1 MNASAPRLK
10 IVVLA
15 AGFSSRLGQPKALAR
30 VHGTSLLRR
39 TAGLAAALRP
49 ARIVIVVPPACARYR
64 AEALHRTVSW
74 VRNSHRGRGLSS
86 SVRCGLKHAGYCS
99 AVLLLPVDLSEL
111 KLRELKGLVSRWRAA
126 PGRVFATRILSRGGI
141 AQGGV
146 AHGGAPLILPAR
158 LFARA
163 RSIEGDVGL
172 RRLLADLPPAQRVL
186 VDLPSA
192 RTDVD
197 TVEDL
202 AAARRRWT

>member
-15 AGFSSRLGQPKALAR
+15 AGFSSRLRQPKALAR

-111 KLRELKGLVSRWRAA
+111 KVRELKGLVSRWRGA
-126 PGRVFATRILSRGGI
+126 PGRVFATRILT
-141 AQGGV
+141 QGGV

-172 RRLLADLPPAQRVL
+172 RRLLADLPAAQRVL

-192 RTDVD
+192 RSDVD

>member
-1 MNASAPRLK
+1 MNALAPRLK

-39 TAGLAAALRP
+39 TASLAAALRP
-49 ARIVIVVPPACARYR
+49 AGIIIVVPPACARYR
-64 AEALHRTVSW
+64 AEARHRTVTW
-74 VRNSHRGRGLSS
+74 VRNWQRGRGLSS
-86 SVRCGLKHAGYCS
+86 SVRCGLRHSGYCS

-111 KLRELKGLVSRWRAA
+111 KLRELKGLVSRWRGA
-126 PGRVFATRILSRGGI
+126 PGRVFATRILT
-141 AQGGV
+141 
-146 AHGGAPLILPAR
+146 HGGAPLILPAR

-163 RSIEGDVGL
+163 RCIEGDVGL
-172 RRLLADLPPAQRVL
+172 RRLLADLPAAQRSL

-192 RTDVD
+192 RTDID